1 MIVKCSIRVLILLLM
16 IHVVGEA
23 YKSTHQSIM
32 PKIQN
37 VACEGWIGFDTIIK
51 QNMTIFEC

>member
-1 MIVKCSIRVLILLLM
+1 M

-37 VACEGWIGFDTIIK
+37 VACEGWIVFDTIIK
-51 QNMTIFEC
+51 QNINIFEC